1 MEEYKSN
8 SDRSKGQAQE
18 VPKKRAEKV
27 ITAPPYSV
35 EKVGSASWGS
45 IFLAIDVSDV
55 KDYIVEDVLIPT
67 IKRAFYDIVCNG
79 TGMLLGERNPGR
91 GGQANRVSYRAYYDR
106 QDDRKVGSAEMDAR
120 KSITAT
126 TT

>member
-35 EKVGSASWGS
+35 EKVGSASW
-45 IFLAIDVSDV
+45 A
-55 KDYIVEDVLIPT
+55 
-67 IKRAFYDIVCNG
+67 AFFSPL
-79 TGMLLGERNPGR
+79 M
-91 GGQANRVSYRAYYDR
+91 
-106 QDDRKVGSAEMDAR
+106 
-120 KSITAT
+120 
-126 TT
+126 